1 MDRNACKLERG
12 DIILEEISYRNLL
25 PRSLGKKKGAFVT
38 LKLAKKDGRAH
49 YAVPSYTFPG
59 Y

>member
-1 MDRNACKLERG
+1 MKSIGTSSRTQ
-12 DIILEEISYRNLL
+12 
-25 PRSLGKKKGAFVT
+25 SLGRKKGGFVT
-38 LKLAKKDGRAH
+38 LKLASRGKKGGRAH